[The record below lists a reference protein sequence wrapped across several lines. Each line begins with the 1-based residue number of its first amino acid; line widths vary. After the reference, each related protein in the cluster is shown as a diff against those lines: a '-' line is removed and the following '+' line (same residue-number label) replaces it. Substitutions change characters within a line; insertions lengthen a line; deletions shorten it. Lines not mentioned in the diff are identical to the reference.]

1 MPLRSRPAG
10 AAALVLAVLVARSA
24 AGDEAPAPTTPLA
37 FGTRVRVH
45 TERQGRIVAY
55 LAQER
60 PDALVVDRRRDDKVE
75 RLTLPRADIRGLE
88 VSERPSR
95 KGTGALVGMLV
106 GVAGGVLLGV
116 LGGDEGCGSAS
127 LPNTLGNFSANLSSA
142 TCVSKG
148 EGAFLGALALGPLS
162 AGVGALLAP
171 GEKWRRVDQPSV
183 QVRVTTP
190 PGGGAVVR
198 LSLSF

>member
-1 MPLRSRPAG
+1 MPLRSRRAR
-10 AAALVLAVLVARSA
+10 AAALVLAALVARSSA
-24 AGDEAPAPTTPLA
+24 ADEAPAPTTPLA

-60 PDALVVDRRRDDKVE
+60 PDALVVDRRRDGRVE
-75 RLTLPRADIRGLE
+75 RLTLPRADVRGLE

-95 KGTGALVGMLV
+95 KGTGALVGLLV
-106 GVAGGVLLGV
+106 GIVGGAFVGI
-116 LGGDEGCGSAS
+116 LGGDEGCSSAS
-127 LPNTLGNFSANLSSA
+127 LPNTLDNFTANLSSA
-142 TCVSKG
+142 TCVSKSD
-148 EGAFLGALALGPLS
+148 GAFAGALVLGSLG
-162 AGVGALLAP
+162 AGVGALAAP
-171 GEKWRRVDQPSV
+171 GEKWRRIDQPPV

-198 LSLSF
+198 LGLSF